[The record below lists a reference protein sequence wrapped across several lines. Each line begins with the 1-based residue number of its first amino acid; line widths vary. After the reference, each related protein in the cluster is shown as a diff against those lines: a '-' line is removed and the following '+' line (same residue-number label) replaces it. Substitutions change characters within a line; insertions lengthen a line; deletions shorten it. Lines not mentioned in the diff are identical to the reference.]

1 MDFKN
6 LTIRAR
12 LSLGFSVL
20 LAIFAGTSVFV
31 INQFSESNNRLV
43 RIVDGSAKR
52 VNLSNEIMIALLD
65 STRHEKNI
73 IIERRNAEMLY
84 FKDRFQKASDTVDDK
99 IVQLTE
105 LSDTEGKVLLEEFKE
120 SWKRLK
126 KYQEQ
131 IIFFALKN
139 QNDKAFEISAGEG
152 LIVRDLATKQF
163 SRIVERNEK
172 LMDQEKKKN
181 ISDFQYTFYF
191 LIFLIIVSV
200 IIVISIFLW
209 IVRTI
214 TDRITFIANEAE
226 RIAGREFTDQKL
238 EDPTKDE
245 LKLIFD
251 SLVNVNES
259 FKEVAHNANTVAS
272 GNYSIDLVPRSEKD
286 ILGTALMKMTQALRL
301 TTSENDRHNWLTQG
315 QNQLNEKLRGDQ
327 SIEELAQ
334 GTITFLGNYL
344 EVRVGVIYLLDERD
358 KSLKLIGEYAF
369 SGGKTSE
376 KFSLKEGLVGQAAF
390 EQKTILLTDLK
401 EEQIRVMSS
410 LLDTK
415 PTNVLVIPFLYEGQ
429 TLGVVEI
436 GKLSQF
442 TELEVEF
449 CQNCMENIGIS
460 VYSAIS
466 RKKIQ
471 ELLEETQ
478 AQSEELQSQ
487 QEELKQ
493 MNEELE
499 EQTQVLRQQQEEL
512 RITNEELEEQ
522 TQALEIKNKEVEAA
536 RSDIEQKSRQLEV
549 SSKYKSE
556 FLANMSHEL
565 RTPLNSLLILSKDL
579 SENNKKN
586 LSTDQVESA
595 NIIYKSGQDLLVL
608 INEVLDLSK
617 IESGKMQVNVE
628 KISVRKFV
636 DSLLKDFKHQA
647 DKKELS
653 LIGTVSEDCPEYIS
667 TDPQRLNQ
675 ILKNLLSN
683 SLKFTEKG
691 KISLEI
697 RPDGYQKILISVSD
711 TGIGIPEEK
720 QMSIF
725 EAFQQADGSTSR
737 KYGGTGLGLSI
748 SRELAKILGGHISL
762 ESKVNQGSVFSLLLP
777 LEMKPENVPSP
788 AERKVHLTE
797 QVPDPIPKKVR
808 FINSPSAEDD
818 RSSISE
824 NDKVVLIIEDDL
836 KFASVL
842 IKQAHDK
849 DFKCLSAS
857 TGEDGLILSEKY
869 LPNAIIL
876 DLNLPGINGNTV
888 LNELKSNPKVRHI
901 PVHVISGNEYSI
913 DPIKEGAVEYLVK
926 PVNKKELE
934 EAFNRIENFI
944 NRKMKNLLIIEDD
957 DNSRVAMRKLI
968 GNGDV
973 KCFEASNGKDALK
986 AYQENYFDCIVL
998 DIGLPDMSGFEL
1010 IYELEKIKGQTMPP
1024 IIIYTGKEL
1033 TREENAELQKYAESI
1048 IIKGVKS
1055 EERLLDETAL
1065 FLHRTISKLPE
1076 GKQKIINN
1084 LYDKEAIFQKK
1095 KVLLVD
1101 DDMRNVFALSK
1112 ILKDRGMEVYKADNG
1127 NTALSSLDSQQDMDI
1142 VLMDIMM
1149 PEMDGYETMR
1159 RIRSERKYDKLPI
1172 IALTAKAMKDD
1183 RQKCIDAGAND
1194 YISKPVDVERLL
1206 SLMRVWLSR

>member
-1 MDFKN
+1 M
-6 LTIRAR
+6 TIRTK
-12 LSLGFSVL
+12 LFIGFSL
-20 LAIFAGTSVFV
+20 LLSIFVGTSIFV
-31 INQFSESNNRLV
+31 IDKLSESNMRLQ

-65 STRHEKNI
+65 STRHEKNV
-73 IIERRNAEMLY
+73 IIERRTEQMLY
-84 FKDRFQKASDTVDDK
+84 FRDRFLKAADTVDDK
-99 IVQLTE
+99 MLQLNE
-105 LSDTEGKVLLEEFKE
+105 LSDAEGKVLLEEFKT
-120 SWKRLK
+120 SWKQLR
-126 KYQEQ
+126 KYQDE
-131 IIFFALKN
+131 IVTLALKN
-139 QNDKAFEISAGEG
+139 VNDQAFAISAGPA
-152 LIVRDLATKQF
+152 LIVRDTAMKQF
-163 SRIVERNEK
+163 ARIVERNEK
-172 LMDQEKKKN
+172 LMEFEKKKN
-181 ISDFQYTFYF
+181 IGDFEYTFSF
-191 LIFLIIVSV
+191 LVFLV
-200 IIVISIFLW
+200 ISCVVIVIAVSFW
-209 IVRTI
+209 IVRSI
-214 TDRITFIANEAE
+214 TDRIYFIANEAE
-226 RIAGREFTDQKL
+226 KIASREFSDQIL
-238 EDPTKDE
+238 EDSNEDE
-245 LKLIFD
+245 LRLIFD
-251 SLVNVNES
+251 SLVNINES

-272 GNYSIDLVPRSEKD
+272 GDYNVVFRPKSEKD
-286 ILGTALMKMTQALRL
+286 SLGLSLLKMTQSLRS
-301 TTSENDRHNWLTQG
+301 TTSENEKHIWLTQG
-315 QNQLNEKLRGDQ
+315 QNRLNEGLRGDQ
-327 SIEELAQ
+327 TIEGLAQ
-334 GTITFLGNYL
+334 SIVNFFGEYL
-344 EVRVGVIYLLDERD
+344 RAQIGAIYLSDEKD
-358 KSLKLIGEYAF
+358 KSLKLTGEYAF
-369 SGGKTSE
+369 TGGKLADY
-376 KFSLKEGLVGQAAF
+376 FSLKEGLVGQVASQ
-390 EQKTILLTDLK
+390 QKEMLVTDVHEDHIK
-401 EEQIRVMSS
+401 IQSS
-410 LLDTK
+410 FLNTK
-415 PTNVLVIPFLYEGQ
+415 PTDLFLIPFLFEGQ
-429 TLGVVEI
+429 TLGVIEI
-436 GKLSQF
+436 GKLSKF
-442 TELEVEF
+442 TGTELEF
-449 CQNCMENIGIS
+449 LRSCMENVGIS
-460 VYSAIS
+460 LNSAIS

-471 ELLEETQ
+471 TLLEETQ
-478 AQSEELQSQ
+478 VQSEELQSQ

-499 EQTQVLRQQQEEL
+499 EQTQILKQQQEEL

-522 TQALEIKNKEVEAA
+522 TQALEIKNKEVENA
-536 RSDIEQKSRQLEV
+536 RLDIEQKSKQLEI

-586 LSTDQVESA
+586 LSSDQVESA

-617 IESGKMQVNVE
+617 IESGKMQVNLE
-628 KISVRKFV
+628 KVSVRKFV

-647 DKKELS
+647 DKKQLS
-653 LIGTVSEDCPEYIS
+653 LIGFVSEDCPEYIS
-667 TDPQRLNQ
+667 TDSLRLNQ

-683 SLKFTEKG
+683 ALKFTEKG
-691 KISLEI
+691 KIALEV
-697 RPDGYQKILISVSD
+697 RPDGYQKIIISVSD

-748 SRELAKILGGHISL
+748 SRELAKILGGYIGL
-762 ESKVNQGSVFSLLLP
+762 ESKINQGSTFSLSIP
-777 LEMKPENVPSP
+777 VEIKKENGTVHSEGEVP
-788 AERKVHLTE
+788 LTE
-797 QVPDPIPKKVR
+797 QRPSSVPKEAR
-808 FINSPSAEDD
+808 FIDSPSAEDD
-818 RSSISE
+818 REIISE

-857 TGEDGLILSEKY
+857 TGEDGLILAEKH

-876 DLNLPGINGNTV
+876 DLNLPGINGHTV

-926 PVNKKELE
+926 PVNKRELE

-957 DNSRVAMRKLI
+957 DNSRIAMRKLI

-973 KCFEASNGKDALK
+973 KCFEASNGKDAIK

-1010 IYELEKIKGQTMPP
+1010 IYELEKTKGQAMPP

-1112 ILKDRGMEVYKADNG
+1112 ILKDRGMEVFKADNG
-1127 NTALSSLDSQQDMDI
+1127 KTALSSLDSQQEMDI

-1159 RIRSERKYDKLPI
+1159 RIRSEKRYDRLPI